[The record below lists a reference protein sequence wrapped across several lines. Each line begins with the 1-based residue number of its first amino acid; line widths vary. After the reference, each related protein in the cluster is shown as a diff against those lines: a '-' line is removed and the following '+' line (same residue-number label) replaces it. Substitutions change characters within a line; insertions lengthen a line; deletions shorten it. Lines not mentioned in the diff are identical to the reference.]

1 MAKARGAITL
11 LAALFA
17 LIPAPAA
24 LAAERQTIGH
34 VEDVR
39 IIPGDVIFR
48 ARIDSG
54 AETSS
59 LDVSDMVEFQRD
71 GKPWVRFTAANAAGR
86 SLTLER
92 PVVRTANVRRSGAAT
107 QQRHVVLIGLC
118 LGRVFADAEVNLTDR
133 AGMTYRMLIGRRFLA
148 DRFLIDVAA
157 ANLTTPE
164 CPAAGAK

>member
-11 LAALFA
+11 LAALLA

-24 LAAERQTIGH
+24 PAAERQIIGH

-39 IIPGDVIFR
+39 VVAGDVTFK

-59 LDVSDMVEFQRD
+59 LDVGDVVAFQRD
-71 GKPWVRFTAANAAGR
+71 GKPWVRFTAVNDAGR

-92 PVVRTANVRRSGAAT
+92 PIVRTADVRRSGTAT
-107 QQRHVVLIGLC
+107 QRRYVVVIGLC
-118 LGRVFADAEVNLTDR
+118 LGRVFADAEVNLADR

-157 ANLTTPE
+157 ADLTTPE
-164 CPAAGAK
+164 CPEAAAK